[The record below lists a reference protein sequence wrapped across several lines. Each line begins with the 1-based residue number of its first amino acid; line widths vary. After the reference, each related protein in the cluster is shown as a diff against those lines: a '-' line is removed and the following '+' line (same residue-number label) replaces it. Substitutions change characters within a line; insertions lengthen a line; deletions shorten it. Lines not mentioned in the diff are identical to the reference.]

1 MISMLCTFVDRF
13 KKGTVNDTGLA
24 GVSLQRDISKQ
35 GKRASRTRL
44 PFFFSLDISPLG
56 MVLKA
61 DLFGQLLQ
69 PLSTWEGGF
78 DRENGGEPRRR
89 REAIGTMVRVTRVNT
104 HS

>member
-69 PLSTWEGGF
+69 PLSTWEGDLIG
-78 DRENGGEPRRR
+78 RTEVNHGE
-89 REAIGTMVRVTRVNT
+89 EETIGTLVRETRVNT